1 MNERQVIEYIVGL
14 AGSARNV
21 DLLSGIGD
29 DCAVVARDEYRS
41 WLLTMDTLIESIHFD
56 SSFHPPEKLGR
67 KAISVNVSDIAA
79 MGGAPLFVLLS
90 AAMPRGFNQDWFKAF
105 GKGLAAACDEYG
117 CLLIGGDT
125 VRNPHGFAFTLT
137 IIGQAETK
145 EVVYRCGARPGDTIW
160 VSGELGLAAAGLHML
175 SSGIGED
182 KQHFAAIREKH
193 LNPTARVG
201 LGQALAA
208 AGLAH
213 AMMDLSD
220 GLATDLAHICT
231 QSRVAGRIIGN
242 DLPGLATL
250 AAPAHFLGADPLDWA
265 ISGGED
271 YELLF
276 TADPANSTAIHRI
289 SEQCELTV
297 TPVGDILDGTGV
309 TLVRQFADGSCR
321 EEAVTYRGYDHFRA
335 DDGGQEVA

>member
-1 MNERQVIEYIVGL
+1 MNERQLIDYIVGL
-14 AGSARNV
+14 AGSTSNA
-21 DLLSGIGD
+21 DLLLGIGD
-29 DCAVVARDEYRS
+29 DCAVVARDDHRS
-41 WLLTMDTLIESIHFD
+41 WLVTMDTLIESIHFD

-67 KAISVNVSDIAA
+67 KAVAVNVSDIAA

-90 AAMPRGFNQDWFKAF
+90 AAMPRGFDQDWFKAF
-105 GKGLAAACDEYG
+105 GKGLTAACREYG
-117 CLLIGGDT
+117 CLIIGGDT
-125 VRNPHGFAFTLT
+125 VRNPHGCAFTLT

-145 EVVYRCGARPGDTIW
+145 NVVYRRGARPGDTIW

-175 SSGIGED
+175 STGIGVNE
-182 KQHFAAIREKH
+182 QRFAAIREKH

-208 AGLAH
+208 AGVAH

-231 QSRVAGRIIGN
+231 QSRVAGRIIGH

-250 AAPAHFLGADPLDWA
+250 AAPAGFFDADPLDWA

-276 TADPANSTAIHRI
+276 TADPTDSGAIQRI
-289 SEQCELTV
+289 AQQCELLV
-297 TPVGDILDGTGV
+297 SPVGDIVEGAGV
-309 TLVRQFADGSCR
+309 TLFRQLADGGCR
-321 EEAVTYRGYDHFRA
+321 EEAVTYRGYDHFRTG
-335 DDGGQEVA
+335 DGGQEDP